1 MITTKSSYSQNGKG
15 SQMNAITHGN
25 PYHLYS
31 RTSRRRAN
39 DSWGNIWWMRLFSA
53 MFTRDILDKS
63 IWINLGAV
71 SYPGSYMRL
80 LREYF
85 GELLKTH
92 VQIKVLIKKKHIGTT
107 DFDIYRSNY
116 WKGNIWS
123 FYERRDESRSA
134 IRYYDYKL
142 LGKVQDN
149 MTKHIIILSLV
160 LEIEYISKMKLK
172 IKKR

>member
-1 MITTKSSYSQNGKG
+1 MG
-15 SQMNAITHGN
+15 THIISTRGR
-25 PYHLYS
+25 PGGVQTIPEEIYCE
-31 RTSRRRAN
+31 A
-39 DSWGNIWWMRLFSA
+39 MRLFSA

-116 WKGNIWS
+116 WKGNI
-123 FYERRDESRSA
+123 
-134 IRYYDYKL
+134 
-142 LGKVQDN
+142 
-149 MTKHIIILSLV
+149 
-160 LEIEYISKMKLK
+160 
-172 IKKR
+172 